1 MIQSEEFNGVI
12 RHYSDRN
19 KIIRQIETGELYY
32 DAVDIIPCQYTY
44 EETEDDIPDFEIDD
58 DLILSYIL
66 GKKDT
71 MTWQQAQKYRALINS
86 IIENLED
93 AEALAVLELFVPWE
107 NYKLYNINDK
117 IKYEDNLYKCIQSH
131 TSQSDWTPDITPSL
145 WTRISVEEWPEWVQP
160 TGAPDSYMTGDKVS
174 HNEKHWISQY
184 DNNVWEPGVF
194 GWEEVI

>member
-1 MIQSEEFNGVI
+1 MILTENLEGCI
-12 RHYSDRN
+12 RHYSDN
-19 KIIRQIETGELYY
+19 KKMIRQIETDLLFE
-32 DAVDIIPCQYTY
+32 DAVDVIPCQYTY

-58 DLILSYIL
+58 ELILSYLL
-66 GKKDT
+66 GKKET

-107 NYKLYNINDK
+107 ENKLYNINDK
-117 IKYEDNLYKCIQSH
+117 IKYNDSLYKCIQSH
-131 TSQSDWTPDITPSL
+131 TSQASWSPEITPAL
-145 WTRISVEEWPEWVQP
+145 WTKISIEEWPEWVQP
-160 TGAPDSYMTGDKVS
+160 TGASDAYMLGDKVA
-174 HNEKHWISQY
+174 HNEKHWRSAY